1 MKVIKTGATLV
12 GRPVMNTWQGML
24 RYGIVRSEELRD
36 NKWKYCAVE
45 WVNDEAYVESMD
57 HLNKMRNDD
66 DHTRYIY
73 RVDELIFIDLDMQ
86 LKSLRA
92 LNKLKKEAKNV

>member
-1 MKVIKTGATLV
+1 
-12 GRPVMNTWQGML
+12 
-24 RYGIVRSEELRD
+24 
-36 NKWKYCAVE
+36 
-45 WVNDEAYVESMD
+45 MD